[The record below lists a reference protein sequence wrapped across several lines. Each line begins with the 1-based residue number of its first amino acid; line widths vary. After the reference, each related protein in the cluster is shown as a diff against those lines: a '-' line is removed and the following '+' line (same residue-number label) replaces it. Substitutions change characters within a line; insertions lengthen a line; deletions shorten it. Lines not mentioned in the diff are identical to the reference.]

1 MRIRRTTGI
10 SSGDVTPRALF
21 DERRRLLRAGTVALA
36 TLALPGHARAGQ
48 PLGPLIRGRYSDAG
62 PPTRL
67 EDVTSYNNFY
77 EFGTS
82 KQDPSVQAHKLPLRP
97 WAVSIEGLV
106 RTPRVI
112 DIERLLKLAP
122 LEERIYRLRCVE
134 GWSMVVPW
142 IGFPLSALLRLVE
155 PLGSARYVEFESFHD
170 ARLMSSPIFN
180 PLVFPYIE
188 GLRID
193 EAMHPL
199 TLLVMGLYGDLLP
212 AQNGAPLR
220 LAVPWKYGF
229 KSAKSIVRIR
239 YCEEQPLTSWNRAA
253 PHDFGFYSNVNPQ
266 VGSERYDQRRE
277 RRLGEFAK
285 RDTLLFNGYADDVAG
300 LYAGMDLRRA
310 F

>member
-122 LEERIYRLRCVE
+122 L
-134 GWSMVVPW
+134 
-142 IGFPLSALLRLVE
+142 LVT
-155 PLGSARYVEFESFHD
+155 RV
-170 ARLMSSPIFN
+170 
-180 PLVFPYIE
+180 
-188 GLRID
+188 
-193 EAMHPL
+193 
-199 TLLVMGLYGDLLP
+199 LP
-212 AQNGAPLR
+212 AL
-220 LAVPWKYGF
+220 K
-229 KSAKSIVRIR
+229 
-239 YCEEQPLTSWNRAA
+239 T
-253 PHDFGFYSNVNPQ
+253 
-266 VGSERYDQRRE
+266 
-277 RRLGEFAK
+277 
-285 RDTLLFNGYADDVAG
+285 
-300 LYAGMDLRRA
+300 
-310 F
+310 